1 MTMRT
6 DTRERAPN
14 ILDPQF
20 YVDPWDDYRW
30 LRDHAPCYRDEANDV
45 WAISRYQDVVDT
57 EKHTRR
63 YSSANGSRPHIYDS
77 TSMINMD
84 DPQHTNF
91 RRIVA
96 RRFTPKAVRDH
107 EAHVRQ
113 IVTELIDRVAPTGR
127 AEVVEDLASR
137 LPAIVIGEL
146 LGYPREMWEKVRAWS
161 EITMYEAGQYPTDGS
176 RRPPGARGRS
186 MEAVNDFAVETL
198 QLIARRRAEPTD
210 DLLSVWCHTEVERL
224 DGTTSPM
231 ADPEIISEALLV
243 LDGGAETTRT
253 VIGGIAKELAERPD
267 QKQVLVDDPA
277 TIGRTAVEEF
287 IRWVSPILNMKRTAT
302 EDHELHGQRV
312 QAGDELVLLYP
323 SANRDERV
331 FDDPERFDVR
341 RTHNHQVAFGFG
353 THFCLGAS
361 LARLEIRVMFEEMV
375 RRLPDWRLAADA
387 QPRII
392 PASFTRAYDAVPI
405 EFTPAPAPVVGG
417 GAA

>member
-1 MTMRT
+1 MTMRPG
-6 DTRERAPN
+6 TRERPLN
-14 ILDPQF
+14 VLDPEF

-30 LRDHAPCYRDEANDV
+30 LRDHAPCYHDEANGV
-45 WAISRYQDVVDT
+45 WAISRYQDLVDT
-57 EKHTRR
+57 EKNTRR
-63 YSSANGSRPHIYDS
+63 YSSASGSRPHIYDS

-107 EAHVRQ
+107 EGEVRAV
-113 IVTELIDRVAPTGR
+113 VTELIDRVAPTGR

-137 LPAIVIGEL
+137 LPAIVIGDF
-146 LGYPREMWEKVRAWS
+146 LGYPRELWEKVRAWS

-176 RRPPGARGRS
+176 RRRPGGGDRS
-186 MEAVNDFAVETL
+186 MAAVNDFAAETV
-198 QLIARRRAEPTD
+198 QLIAARRADPRD

-224 DGTTSPM
+224 DGTTSLM
-231 ADPEIISEALLV
+231 TDPEIISESLLV

-253 VIGGIAKELAERPD
+253 VIGAIAKELADRPD
-267 QKQVLVDDPA
+267 QKQALIDDPS

-302 EDHELHGQRV
+302 EDHVLHGEQV
-312 QAGDELVLLYP
+312 HAGDELVLLYP

-331 FDDPERFDVR
+331 FDEPDRFDVR
-341 RTHNHQVAFGFG
+341 RAHNHQVAFGFG

-361 LARLEIRVMFEEMV
+361 LARLEIRLMFEELV
-375 RRLPDWRLAADA
+375 RRLPDWHLAPGAD
-387 QPRII
+387 PRIV
-392 PASFTRAYDAVPI
+392 PASFARAYDAVPI
-405 EFTPAPAPVVGG
+405 EFTPAPAA
-417 GAA
+417 GAGA